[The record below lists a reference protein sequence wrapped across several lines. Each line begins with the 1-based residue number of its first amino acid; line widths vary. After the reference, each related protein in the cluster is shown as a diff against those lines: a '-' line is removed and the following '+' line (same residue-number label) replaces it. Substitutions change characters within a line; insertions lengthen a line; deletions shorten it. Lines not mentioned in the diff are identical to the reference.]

1 MKYFNGD
8 DIHGDCLILE
18 SYLDEMVIVSG
29 TDRNKLRDKT
39 DVQKDKGSMLYGY
52 TWRGYMTDDKW
63 RTPSDLPG
71 LYYTKSRND
80 YPLFELIAQEF
91 TNLYYPNFTWY
102 NIQIN
107 KNFKILPHYD
117 NKNIGESIIISFG
130 DYEGGLL
137 NVEFED
143 GVKKINIKHK
153 FFKFDGSKYKHW
165 IDDFKGTRYSIVF
178 FKNKQIMNRIAEK
191 QN

>member
-1 MKYFNGD
+1 MLKYFNGN

-18 SYLDEMVIVSG
+18 SYLDEMIIVSG

-39 DVQKDKGSMLYGY
+39 DVQRNKGSMLYGM
-52 TWRGYMTDDKW
+52 TWRGFMTHDKW
-63 RTPSDLPG
+63 RTKSHLPG
-71 LYYTKSRND
+71 LYYTKCRDD
-80 YPLFELIAQEF
+80 YPLFQNIAEEF
-91 TNLYYPNFTWY
+91 CSLYYPNFVWY

-107 KNFKILPHYD
+107 KNFKIIPHYD
-117 NKNIGESIIISFG
+117 NKNVGESIIIGLG

-143 GVKKINIKHK
+143 GVKKIDIKHK
-153 FFKFDGSKYKHW
+153 FFKFDGSKFKHW
-165 IDDFKGTRYSIVF
+165 IDEYTGNRYSIVF
-178 FKNKQIMNRIAEK
+178 FKNQQIMNRIKE